1 MSPTSRHDVSR
12 PRIRLRF
19 TALYAATLLVVL
31 LSAALIAR
39 FAIRRTLDQE
49 FENSVRSSAGLVSQ
63 FFRTEVAEYRT
74 TEATLTH
81 ITSELV
87 FEDRAIRIIQPDG
100 RIFRGG
106 KPPRQRPRLEFGEI
120 RSVQFPLDEALA
132 PGWKVEIDANLS
144 STHALQHRIDRWL
157 GVGIPLFVLAA
168 AIAGWWLTGRTL
180 RPVGAMADAAARIA
194 PASGAR
200 LPIDNPDDELGR
212 LGARFNELLDRLDGA
227 LTQQR
232 QFLADAAHELRT
244 PIARIRARV
253 EVSQLQLQQARAGGA
268 TVDPQ
273 RLATLAALDDELR
286 SVSQQVE
293 QLLQLARADAAGD
306 EGVVELTPC
315 FLDDLVADAAPRWQP
330 QAGHLGVTLSL
341 DDLEETPVLGD
352 PALLS
357 RLLGVLLD
365 NALRYTAPGGHVQ
378 LRVRP
383 EGSFARLDVDDD
395 GIGVPAAERPRIFDR
410 FFRGSEARAKRA
422 DGSGLGLAIASWIV
436 RRHGGRIAVTES
448 PLGGARFSVH
458 LPLRS
463 ADGQV
468 ASRDE
473 V

>member
-1 MSPTSRHDVSR
+1 MTEAHR

-74 TEATLTH
+74 TEATLAH

-87 FEDRAIRIIQPDG
+87 FQDRSIRIIQPDG

-106 KPPRQRPRLEFGEI
+106 TPRQRPHLELGEI
-120 RSVQFPLDEALA
+120 RSVRFPLDAALA
-132 PGWKVEIDANLS
+132 PGWTVEIDANLS
-144 STHALQHRIDRWL
+144 STHALQHRIDRWF

-168 AIAGWWLTGRTL
+168 AFAGWWLTGRTL

-194 PASGAR
+194 PASGSR

-244 PIARIRARV
+244 PIARVRARV
-253 EVSQLQLQQARAGGA
+253 EVSQLQLQQARAAGTA
-268 TVDPQ
+268 VDPQ

-306 EGVVELTPC
+306 EGALELTRC
-315 FLDDLVADAAPRWQP
+315 FLDDLVADEAPRWQP
-330 QAGHLGVTLSL
+330 QATHLGITLSV
-341 DDLEETPVLGD
+341 DELEETPVMGD
-352 PALLS
+352 PTLLT
-357 RLLGVLLD
+357 RLLGVLVD
-365 NALRYTAPGGHVQ
+365 NALRYTPRGGHVT

-383 EGSFARLDVDDD
+383 EGAYARLDVDDS
-395 GIGVPAAERPRIFDR
+395 GIGVPVAERPRIFDR
-410 FFRGSEARAKRA
+410 FFRGAEARARRA

-436 RRHGGRIAVTES
+436 RRHGGQITVADS
-448 PLGGARFSVH
+448 PLGGARFGVRI
-458 LPLRS
+458 PL
-463 ADGQV
+463 G
-468 ASRDE
+468 
-473 V
+473 